1 MRVVYIDIKDIYVPA
16 AQRRNFEE
24 DKVKPLA
31 EDILE
36 NGLKNPIYIRKG
48 KGRYVLQDGLHRV
61 EAMKMLGETRI
72 AGHIIQAPKH

>member
-1 MRVVYIDIKDIYVPA
+1 MRVIYIQIDDIYVPA
-16 AQRRNFEE
+16 AKRRAFQDE
-24 DKVKPLA
+24 KVEPLA

-36 NGLKNPIYIRKG
+36 NGLNNPIYIRKG